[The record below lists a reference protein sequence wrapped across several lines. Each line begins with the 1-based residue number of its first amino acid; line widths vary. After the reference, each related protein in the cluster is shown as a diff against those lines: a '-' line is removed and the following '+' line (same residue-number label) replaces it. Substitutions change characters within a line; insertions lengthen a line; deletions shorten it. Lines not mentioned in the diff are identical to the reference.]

1 MWDYGYVPE
10 QSIQTLRCDHG
21 LKVIDAVAVSHYHD
35 DHVGRIPELVHT
47 VCRNQDPRPQ
57 VWVFENQAEIYTDP
71 TRFNIPC
78 LWPTPIPFD
87 RVLHEGESVDWH
99 GEKLEFYY
107 LPGQTDWH
115 CGMVANIRGKRYA
128 FTGDNLWKPGDQDR
142 SPNGPVIW
150 RNRQDLD
157 GGTLRGFRTL
167 RDIAP
172 DVILPAHTDPIDPVT
187 PEYLNAIVE
196 WAEQIA
202 PLVSD
207 LIDQPDPEFGCD
219 CFWVHFH
226 PYRRI
231 LSANTKSFIAGIVVR
246 NHHAHEA
253 SLKLTPAVPAGWSSS
268 PNSIET
274 TLAAKSESTFE
285 FEVAVSDLSSGQRH
299 VLATDVV
306 LDNTDHGELAEM
318 IIDIE

>member
-1 MWDYGYVPE
+1 M
-10 QSIQTLRCDHG
+10 
-21 LKVIDAVAVSHYHD
+21 
-35 DHVGRIPELVHT
+35 
-47 VCRNQDPRPQ
+47 
-57 VWVFENQAEIYTDP
+57 
-71 TRFNIPC
+71 
-78 LWPTPIPFD
+78 
-87 RVLHEGESVDWH
+87 
-99 GEKLEFYY
+99 
-107 LPGQTDWH
+107 
-115 CGMVANIRGKRYA
+115 
-128 FTGDNLWKPGDQDR
+128 
-142 SPNGPVIW
+142 
-150 RNRQDLD
+150 
-157 GGTLRGFRTL
+157 
-167 RDIAP
+167 
-172 DVILPAHTDPIDPVT
+172 
-187 PEYLNAIVE
+187 NAIVE

-246 NHHAHEA
+246 NHHTHEA

-268 PNSIET
+268 PISMET